1 MQKREY
7 MNYCLSYFEIFDLC
21 KTFIYN
27 AFLTG
32 YSLIRFPV
40 DKGLRHSLFFGFHY
54 WTVPNQIPCR

>member
-1 MQKREY
+1 MSKREY

-40 DKGLRHSLFFGFHY
+40 DKGLRLNMYITFTNDF
-54 WTVPNQIPCR
+54 P